1 MVQWFLKKFWRVEF
15 CFDDSRF
22 TGNVKAGKEE
32 LHGVFERMPDRS
44 KGLELCCFAGGKPWG
59 SEKFLGGLAWALD

>member
-1 MVQWFLKKFWRVEF
+1 MVQWFLKKFSRVEF

-32 LHGVFERMPDRS
+32 L
-44 KGLELCCFAGGKPWG
+44 LWG
-59 SEKFLGGLAWALD
+59 MVWALD